1 MIETLT
7 DTQPLTAF
15 RDNSDELLHQL
26 HTTHRPI
33 TLTIDGQ
40 PAAILQDP
48 AEYQRLVKIAAQV
61 EEDRAIQDGLA
72 DMDAGRTFLLDEAFD
87 EILTKYAVPR

>member
-1 MIETLT
+1 MVETTPDTIPVTPGPLSDAIERLK
-7 DTQPLTAF
+7 
-15 RDNSDELLHQL
+15 
-26 HTTHRPI
+26 TTHRAI
-33 TLTIDGQ
+33 ALTVDGQ

-72 DMDAGRTFLLDEAFD
+72 DMDAGRTFSLDEAFD
-87 EILTKYAVPR
+87 EILAKYAVPR